1 MYSMNPVLS
10 HERLHFQ
17 CDHKQQSKTQLL
29 EATIH
34 KWQYCTTKMT
44 TNKPH
49 WCDGFWMNMDQPQSI
64 FIVTGD
70 IIEMKQHIS
79 LDFPD
84 LEASEADVTIK
95 IKYGDFGVARKEIAD
110 ATGVTNCNLELSM
123 EGLGNFPGVVNEAGT
138 MITIWGWTNSVEV
151 MKWLSPDEV
160 EKVKEAREHKDNP
173 R

>member
-1 MYSMNPVLS
+1 MM
-10 HERLHFQ
+10 
-17 CDHKQQSKTQLL
+17 
-29 EATIH
+29 
-34 KWQYCTTKMT
+34 

-49 WCDGFWMNMDQPQSI
+49 WCDGFWMNMEQPQSI
-64 FIVTGD
+64 FTVTGD
-70 IIEMKQHIS
+70 VIEIKQHIS

-84 LEASEADVTIK
+84 LEASEADVTMK

-110 ATGVTNCNLELSM
+110 AIGVTNCNLELSM

-151 MKWLSPDEV
+151 IKWLSPDEV